1 MKQYSL
7 PTDCPYKD
15 KGFDTREDYI
25 ADLKE
30 NYPPD
35 LVDLCMSFLPASEDF
50 DGLLVTLEDAF
61 ESGDWD

>member
-1 MKQYSL
+1 MKQYPL
-7 PTDCPYKD
+7 PTNCPYKNN
-15 KGFDTREDYI
+15 GFDTREDYI
-25 ADLKE
+25 ADLKQ

-35 LVDLCMSFLPASEDF
+35 LVDLCLSFTPASEDF